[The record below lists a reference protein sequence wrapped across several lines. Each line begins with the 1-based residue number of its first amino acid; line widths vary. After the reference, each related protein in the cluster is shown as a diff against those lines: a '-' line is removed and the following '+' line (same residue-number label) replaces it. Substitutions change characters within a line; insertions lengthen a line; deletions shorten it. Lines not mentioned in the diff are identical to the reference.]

1 MGRGGL
7 ASPCELKA
15 RQVFFPGDAA
25 NCVSSLGARFGVR
38 GGEMGAVCYRCR
50 TGASVGTRH
59 RAPARCWGLGLSLR
73 GGKSRWMSS
82 RHHHHLAEGC
92 WGAADLPELPGV
104 RQKSPQNGSLNGQST
119 PGTRNTPAGV
129 ELGARMKQAGGS
141 SATPCS
147 PFFFV
152 SLHHFGWV
160 CAFCSPPRPP
170 QNPGDLRGASNP
182 HPAAVPLTALPASVL
197 PGPSP
202 CSAI

>member
-1 MGRGGL
+1 
-7 ASPCELKA
+7 
-15 RQVFFPGDAA
+15 
-25 NCVSSLGARFGVR
+25 
-38 GGEMGAVCYRCR
+38 MGAVCYRCR

-59 RAPARCWGLGLSLR
+59 RAPARCWGLGLSLG

-119 PGTRNTPAGV
+119 PGTRNTQAGV

-147 PFFFV
+147 PFFLSPSIISVGFV
-152 SLHHFGWV
+152 PS
-160 CAFCSPPRPP
+160 AAPP
-170 QNPGDLRGASNP
+170 DLPKIQGTS
-182 HPAAVPLTALPASVL
+182 AAQAIRIPL
-197 PGPSP
+197 P
-202 CSAI
+202 CP